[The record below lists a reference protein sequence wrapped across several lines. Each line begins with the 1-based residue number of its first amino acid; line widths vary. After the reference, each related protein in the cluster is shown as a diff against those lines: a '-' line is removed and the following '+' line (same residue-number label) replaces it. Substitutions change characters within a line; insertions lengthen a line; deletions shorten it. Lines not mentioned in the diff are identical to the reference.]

1 MSRLHSTALVA
12 SCCVVAA
19 IALASCGSA
28 GGASGAAVALAA
40 TADRPDTRVTVS
52 ADAQQAIVDVSS
64 PSGIG
69 GATVAIT
76 SAVQPQKITLRL
88 HLRGLE
94 ELRFTYGDTTISASI
109 SSAGDTSIHQTYRGA
124 GPERAIAEGSPYW
137 MQTRL
142 VPAGGAPATIPLQDG
157 YIEVEAPQDFL
168 ASGQTTFAIQWVD
181 FFR

>member
-1 MSRLHSTALVA
+1 MSRLHNTALVA

-19 IALASCGSA
+19 IALASCGS
-28 GGASGAAVALAA
+28 ASGAAVALAA

-69 GATVAIT
+69 GASVAIT

-94 ELRFTYGDTTISASI
+94 ELHFTYGDTTISASI
-109 SSAGDTSIHQTYRGA
+109 SSTGDTAIHQTHRGT

-142 VPAGGAPATIPLQDG
+142 VPVGGASATIPLQDG

-168 ASGQTTFAIQWVD
+168 ARGQTTFAIQWVD
-181 FFR
+181 FYR